1 MFVIIEPFTFYE
13 AFKVE
18 RMRRMKKIIVP
29 VLTMAVSAAVL
40 SGCGSSNSE
49 TNSATNGGNDTAA
62 AVTEQK
68 EAGGGSRELNLFT
81 WEGMFPQEVLDGFTA
96 ETGIK
101 VNYSSF
107 DTDETMLSKLQ
118 TAKGGDYDVVIA
130 DDYIIETAIAEQLVK
145 PLDKS
150 KLDNLGNVNPVY
162 QGQFFDPEDAYTV
175 PYGAGVQTIVYN
187 PAVVDL
193 EIKGYADLWDESLKD
208 NLAIIGNYRV
218 INGMAL
224 KVAGE
229 SYNTTDTAVIA
240 AAGEKL
246 LELAPNIRLI
256 KDDNVQDDL
265 ISGEVGAAVM
275 YTSQVTMA
283 CLANPDLKVVYPEE
297 GIGFG
302 IMAQFIPVNA
312 PHADEAHEFINY
324 ILRPEVAKQCFEY
337 FGYYSTNSAAD
348 ELIEDAYRQFLTL
361 PADFDA
367 DTEMIQNV
375 DAAAE
380 EEHVKVWTQF
390 KSACGQ

>member
-1 MFVIIEPFTFYE
+1 M
-13 AFKVE
+13 
-18 RMRRMKKIIVP
+18 IVS
-29 VLTMAVSAAVL
+29 VLVLSVAAAAL
-40 SGCGSSNSE
+40 SGCSTSGAGSS
-49 TNSATNGGNDTAA
+49 GGNDSGNNTGNTAGNQAVA
-62 AVTEQK
+62 A
-68 EAGGGSRELNLFT
+68 GRELNLFT

-118 TAKGGDYDVVIA
+118 TAGGGDYDVVIA
-130 DDYIIETAIAEQLVK
+130 DDYIIETTIAEQLAQ

-150 KLDNLGNVNPVY
+150 KIDNWDNINPVY

-187 PAVVDL
+187 PGVVDL

-224 KVAGE
+224 KIAGE
-229 SYNTTDTAVIA
+229 SYNTTDLAVIE

-283 CLANPDLKVVYPEE
+283 CLADPELKVVYPEE

-302 IMAQFIPVNA
+302 IMAQFIPVHA

-337 FGYYSTNSAAD
+337 FGYYSTNRSAD
-348 ELIEDAYRQFLTL
+348 PLISEEYRQFLTL
-361 PADFDA
+361 PADFDGN
-367 DTEMIQNV
+367 TEMIQNV
-375 DAAAE
+375 NAEAE
-380 EEHVKVWTQF
+380 EAHVKAWTKF

>member
-1 MFVIIEPFTFYE
+1 M
-13 AFKVE
+13 
-18 RMRRMKKIIVP
+18 MKKITAS
-29 VLTMAVSAAVL
+29 VLALSLAAAVL
-40 SGCGSSNSE
+40 SGCGSSNRGNNSE
-49 TNSATNGGNDTAA
+49 ADGGNRTKD
-62 AVTEQK
+62 
-68 EAGGGSRELNLFT
+68 GSRRELNLFT
-81 WEGMFPQEVLDGFTA
+81 WEGMFPPEVLEAFTA

-118 TAKGGDYDVVIA
+118 TTGGGDYDVVIA
-130 DDYIIETAIAEQLVK
+130 DDYIIETTIAQQLAQ
-145 PLDKS
+145 PLDKT
-150 KLDNLGNVNPVY
+150 KLDNWGNINPVY

-187 PAVVDL
+187 PRIVDM
-193 EIKGYADLWDESLKD
+193 EIKGYADLWDERLKD

-224 KVAGE
+224 KTAGE
-229 SYNTTDTAVIA
+229 SYNTTDLAAIA

-246 LELAPNIRLI
+246 LALAPNIRLI

-283 CLANPDLKVVYPEE
+283 CLADPELKVVYPEE

-302 IMAQFIPVNA
+302 IMAQFIPVHA

-337 FGYYSTNSAAD
+337 FGYYSTNSGAD
-348 ELIEDAYRQFLTL
+348 KLIAEEYRQFLTL
-361 PADFDA
+361 PAGFGGN
-367 DTEMIQNV
+367 TEMIQNV
-375 DAAAE
+375 DARAE
-380 EEHVKVWTQF
+380 EAHVRIWTKF